1 MQNGVSGHCQV
12 ISRSSGAAIPPGLI
26 RVHLCKHNP
35 CQARWEHGCK
45 YGDVG
50 FPMHVQ
56 LAEDWRPLAS
66 PEPPAPVPPPAAVH
80 SHPVEAPLGPGE
92 GDDGVPEA
100 DAAFYFWC
108 PEETPQDTAVA
119 AATDTAVA
127 DAAWIQSGIEE
138 VHSHHIAECLSL
150 IHI

>member
-1 MQNGVSGHCQV
+1 MVGVDDLGETYELAWDISIKKKGYRKGGVSGYCKV
-12 ISRSSGAAIPPGLI
+12 ISRSSGSAIPPGLI

-35 CQARWEHGCK
+35 CQARWEHECN
-45 YGDVG
+45 YGELG

-66 PEPPAPVPPPAAVH
+66 LEAPAPVPPPAAVH
-80 SHPVEAPLGPGE
+80 SHPVEAPLGPRE

-100 DAAFYFWC
+100 LADHYFWL
-108 PEETPQDTAVA
+108 PGEIPQDTAVA
-119 AATDTAVA
+119 D
-127 DAAWIQSGIEE
+127 
-138 VHSHHIAECLSL
+138 LSL